1 MKVTVGVIGVKPFP
15 KYMQSESGLIV
26 LMTKDGCGIVTTGNE
41 AHKFG
46 YESTS
51 WAMSCFTDVEE
62 AEVAKVEKTFP
73 KTMISANECVVF
85 FEKPESGMCL
95 KKGIGSNWV
104 GEISMRWAM
113 CLFKDFDLPV
123 TLQND

>member
-41 AHKFG
+41 ARKFG

-51 WAMSCFTDVEE
+51 WAMSCFKDVESPEE
-62 AEVAKVEKTFP
+62 AQSIKPFP
-73 KTMISANECVVF
+73 KIMIAANGCIVF
-85 FEKPESGMCL
+85 FERPTAGMCL
-95 KKGIGSNWV
+95 KNGSGSNWI
-104 GEISMRWAM
+104 GKISICWEM
-113 CLFKDFDLPV
+113 CLFTDCDLPV